1 MTIGYDYRFPP
12 KKAPTEV
19 RVLFKFKG
27 TNLSALYDV
36 LISF

>member
-1 MTIGYDYRFPP
+1 MTIGFPQ